1 LRRAAH
7 AMSLDPKIAGTVHV
21 VDDDPGY
28 LDSLL
33 GLMKSVGY
41 RAEGYANAVEFLRDW
56 RPGDAGCVITDMRMP
71 QMSGIELLQHL
82 RHEGMDIPVIL
93 VSAHATVAAGVRAM
107 KLGALDF
114 LEKPVDEQ
122 TLLDL
127 VNKAVKYEWL
137 RRTNQAKRDLLEERL
152 GLLSDRE
159 RQVLRSILGGL
170 PNRDIAHLMGISPK
184 TVDTYR
190 SRILDKTGTDRMD
203 VLCREIQEYQII
215 ICNDPV
221 A

>member
-1 LRRAAH
+1 
-7 AMSLDPKIAGTVHV
+7 MSLDPKIAGTVHV
-21 VDDDPGY
+21 VDDDKAY
-28 LDSLL
+28 LQSLL

-41 RAEGYANAVEFLRDW
+41 RAEGHATAVDFLREW

-82 RHEGMDIPVIL
+82 RHDGMDIPVIL
-93 VSAHATVAAGVRAM
+93 VSAHATVATSVRAM

-127 VNKAVKYEWL
+127 VNQAVKREWL
-137 RRTNQAKRDLLEERL
+137 RRTRQAERDLLQDRL

-159 RQVLRSILGGL
+159 RQVLRSVLSGL

-190 SRILDKTGTDRMD
+190 SRILDKTGADRMD
-203 VLCREIQEYQII
+203 ALCREIKEYQFVIS
-215 ICNDPV
+215 DELDE
-221 A
+221 

>member
-1 LRRAAH
+1 
-7 AMSLDPKIAGTVHV
+7 MSLDPKNAGTVHV
-21 VDDDPGY
+21 VDDDKGC
-28 LDSLL
+28 LQSLL

-41 RAEGYANAVEFLRDW
+41 RAEGHATAVDFLREW

-82 RHEGMDIPVIL
+82 RHDGMDTPVIL
-93 VSAHATVAAGVRAM
+93 VSAHATVATGVRAM

-127 VNKAVKYEWL
+127 VNQAVKREWQ
-137 RRTNQAKRDLLEERL
+137 RRTHQAERDRLQGRL

-190 SRILDKTGTDRMD
+190 SRILDKTGADRMGA
-203 VLCREIQEYQII
+203 LCREIKEYQFII
-215 ICNDPV
+215 SDELDE
-221 A
+221 